1 MKANAIPFT
10 VEALEALFTLD
21 TENGQL
27 LRRGL
32 SKGPKRQPST
42 KTPYRK
48 IEIAGTAYGE
58 HRIIWMLV
66 SRAAIPEGMEVDHI
80 DRNPYNN
87 RPRNLRLVTR
97 TQNMA
102 NTTKRRN
109 NSTGYKGVSRARNS
123 YAAEIMVSGVKRR
136 LGYFRTAEGAAR
148 AYDLAASSA
157 FGEYALTNASMNLL
171 QAH

>member
-1 MKANAIPFT
+1 MKPNPIPFT
-10 VEALEALFTLD
+10 VAALNALFILD
-21 TENGQL
+21 IENGQL
-27 LRRGL
+27 IRRGL
-32 SKGPKRQPST
+32 NKGPKRQPTT

-48 IEIAGTAYGE
+48 IDVAGSAYGE

-66 SRAAIPEGMEVDHI
+66 NGGAIPLGMEVDHI

-87 RPRNLRLVTR
+87 RPSNLRLVTR

-123 YAAEIMVSGVKRR
+123 YAAEIMVGGVKRR
-136 LGYFRTAEGAAR
+136 LGYFCTAEDAAR

-157 FGEYALTNASMNLL
+157 FGEYALTNAGMNLL
-171 QAH
+171 LAH